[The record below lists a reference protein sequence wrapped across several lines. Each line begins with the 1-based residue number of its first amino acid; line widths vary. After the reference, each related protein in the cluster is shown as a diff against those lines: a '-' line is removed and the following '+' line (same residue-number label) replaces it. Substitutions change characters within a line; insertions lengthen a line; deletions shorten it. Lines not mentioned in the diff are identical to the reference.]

1 MVVVHNRKTSSEM
14 VGFFYVHRFYHA
26 HANMLFRTHA
36 YLMRNNIC
44 QREVQVIKNNLKK
57 ILNNVFCIGIIC
69 IFVYTKQINEM
80 KITKKS
86 SLSGVEHTLD
96 IDITEEQ
103 FQRVE
108 MRFFTKEKIQ
118 DILPNVSLGEREFL
132 MTGITQEEWDNT
144 FNYIEN

>member
-1 MVVVHNRKTSSEM
+1 
-14 VGFFYVHRFYHA
+14 
-26 HANMLFRTHA
+26 
-36 YLMRNNIC
+36 
-44 QREVQVIKNNLKK
+44 
-57 ILNNVFCIGIIC
+57 
-69 IFVYTKQINEM
+69 M

-132 MTGITQEEWDNT
+132 MTGITQEEWDET
-144 FNYIEN
+144 FNEIEN

>member
-1 MVVVHNRKTSSEM
+1 MV
-14 VGFFYVHRFYHA
+14 
-26 HANMLFRTHA
+26 
-36 YLMRNNIC
+36 C
-44 QREVQVIKNNLKK
+44 
-57 ILNNVFCIGIIC
+57 ILIVC

-108 MRFFTKEKIQ
+108 MRFFTKELIQ
-118 DILPNVSLGEREFL
+118 NIIPNVSLGEREFL
-132 MTGITQEEWDNT
+132 MTGITQEEWDET
-144 FNYIEN
+144 FNEIEN

>member
-1 MVVVHNRKTSSEM
+1 ME
-14 VGFFYVHRFYHA
+14 
-26 HANMLFRTHA
+26 
-36 YLMRNNIC
+36 
-44 QREVQVIKNNLKK
+44 
-57 ILNNVFCIGIIC
+57 CIIIVC

-86 SLSGVEHTLD
+86 SLTGVEHTLD

-108 MRFFTKEKIQ
+108 MRFFTKELIQ
-118 DILPNVSLGEREFL
+118 NIIPNVSLGEREFL

-144 FNYIEN
+144 FKHYEI

>member
-1 MVVVHNRKTSSEM
+1 ME
-14 VGFFYVHRFYHA
+14 
-26 HANMLFRTHA
+26 
-36 YLMRNNIC
+36 
-44 QREVQVIKNNLKK
+44 
-57 ILNNVFCIGIIC
+57 CIIIVC

-80 KITKKS
+80 EITKKS

-108 MRFFTKEKIQ
+108 MRFFTKELIQ
-118 DILPNVSLGEREFL
+118 NIIPNVSLGEREFL

>member
-1 MVVVHNRKTSSEM
+1 MV
-14 VGFFYVHRFYHA
+14 
-26 HANMLFRTHA
+26 
-36 YLMRNNIC
+36 
-44 QREVQVIKNNLKK
+44 
-57 ILNNVFCIGIIC
+57 CIIIVC

-108 MRFFTKEKIQ
+108 MRFFTKELIQ
-118 DILPNVSLGEREFL
+118 NIIPNVSLGEREFL
-132 MTGITQEEWDNT
+132 MTGITQEEWDET
-144 FNYIEN
+144 FSTLEN